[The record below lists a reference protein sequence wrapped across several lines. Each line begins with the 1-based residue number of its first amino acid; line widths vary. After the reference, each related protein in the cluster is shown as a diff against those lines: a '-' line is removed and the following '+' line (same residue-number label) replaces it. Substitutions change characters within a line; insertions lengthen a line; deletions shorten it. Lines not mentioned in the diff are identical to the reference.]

1 MIIRNIHGELI
12 QINKYDYANDKIYY
26 EKIMSIMKD
35 FTKDRLS
42 NNNNNNINNQN
53 KVSSFFSPKNN
64 NKTNS
69 NSIQNIC
76 NFINVTPFES

>member
-26 EKIMSIMKD
+26 EKIMTIMKD

-42 NNNNNNINNQN
+42 NNNQN

-64 NKTNS
+64 KKSNS
-69 NSIQNIC
+69 NTMQNIC

>member
-1 MIIRNIHGELI
+1 MIIRNIHGKLI

-35 FTKDRLS
+35 FTKDHLS
-42 NNNNNNINNQN
+42 NNNNNQN
-53 KVSSFFSPKNN
+53 KVSSFFSQKNN
-64 NKTNS
+64 NKPKS
-69 NSIQNIC
+69 NTIQNIC

>member
-26 EKIMSIMKD
+26 EKIMTIMKD

-42 NNNNNNINNQN
+42 NNNNQN

-64 NKTNS
+64 KKSNS
-69 NSIQNIC
+69 NTMQNIC
-76 NFINVTPFES
+76 NFINVTSFES

>member
-42 NNNNNNINNQN
+42 NNNNNINNQN

>member
-26 EKIMSIMKD
+26 EKIMTIMKD

-42 NNNNNNINNQN
+42 NNSNQN
-53 KVSSFFSPKNN
+53 KVSVFFSPKNN
-64 NKTNS
+64 NKSNS
-69 NSIQNIC
+69 NTMQNIC
-76 NFINVTPFES
+76 NFINVTPYES

>member
-26 EKIMSIMKD
+26 EKIMTIMKD

-42 NNNNNNINNQN
+42 NNNNNNQN

-64 NKTNS
+64 NKSNS
-69 NSIQNIC
+69 NTMQNIC